1 VKRLLLRRHAKAVPG
16 GAKVDDHARELAQRG
31 RADAPGMGRYMR
43 KHDFVPDLV
52 LCSTSKRTVET
63 ADLVFGE
70 FREKP
75 DMEFVDALY
84 LAEADALIAIVR
96 AVSDACGSACLVGH
110 NPGMEVCA
118 GILARDPVKRKEKD
132 ALGALEEKF
141 PTCALAILD
150 FDLKRWRD
158 IEPRTGVLI
167 DFVRPR
173 DL

>member
-1 VKRLLLRRHAKAVPG
+1 VKRLLLLRHAKAVPG
-16 GAKVDDHARELAQRG
+16 GAKVDDHGRELAARG
-31 RADAPGMGRYMR
+31 RSDAPTMGRYMR

-52 LCSTSKRTVET
+52 LCSTSKRTIET
-63 ADLVFGE
+63 AELVFGE

-75 DMEFVDALY
+75 DTEFVEALY
-84 LAEADALIAIVR
+84 LAEADALIAAVR
-96 AVSDACGSACLVGH
+96 AVSDACESVCFVGH

-132 ALGALEEKF
+132 ALDALEEKF

-158 IEPRTGVLI
+158 MEPGTGMLI